1 MTDIQKIA
9 KSRKIIKEI
18 LSNEW
23 KTDDIPILSEEEIRH
38 LYNTSEEKNSIYNNF
53 GKGTICNFTLD
64 HKILTDLKLHIIY
77 YNFPDFNKKKIK
89 ITKSI
94 ENKIYNLYDNELI
107 GKYDNL
113 FIIINENITDSIIQI
128 KDNLNNKLQ
137 QNIDIEPIKKEITKN
152 NLNLNKNHFKYVDIY
167 SLNSL
172 QLNINNHILVPIHK
186 VIRNNDEI
194 NKILEQCNTSK
205 NKLPIINRND
215 PIAKIKRMIPGDICE
230 ITRITPK
237 GEILYYRICK

>member
-237 GEILYYRICK
+237 GETLYYRICK

>member
-23 KTDDIPILSEEEIRH
+23 QTDDIPILSEEEIRH
-38 LYNTSEEKNSIYNNF
+38 LYNTSEEKNTIYNNF
-53 GKGTICNFTLD
+53 GKGTICNFILE
-64 HKILTDLKLHIIY
+64 HKILKDLKLHVIY
-77 YNFPDFNKKKIK
+77 YNFPDFNKKKVK

-128 KDNLNNKLQ
+128 KDNINNKLQ
-137 QNIDIEPIKKEITKN
+137 QNIDIEPIKDEITKN

-167 SLNSL
+167 SLDSL
-172 QLNINNHILVPIHK
+172 QTNINNHILVPVHR

-194 NKILEQCNTSK
+194 NKILEKCNATR
-205 NKLPIINRND
+205 NQLPIINKND
-215 PIAKIKRMIPGDICE
+215 PIAKIKRMITGDICE
-230 ITRITPK
+230 ITRLTSK
-237 GEILYYRICK
+237 GETLYYRICK